1 MNTTTHS
8 DIKIVCLN
16 AVVKFCAYSKPIE
29 IEDLL
34 IGNSHQHL
42 QTYFPGYKSKE
53 FHAWLL
59 LPVSKMLQ
67 FLKLFLE
74 TLFSIYI
81 GYLDDWNLSTSFKN
95 FVWARVTLFTCM
107 HCE

>member
-1 MNTTTHS
+1 MTTTTHL

-29 IEDLL
+29 IEVLL

-67 FLKLFLE
+67 FLKQFWEFCSQFILDTLIGICLQASRILFGLA
-74 TLFSIYI
+74 LRF
-81 GYLDDWNLSTSFKN
+81 
-95 FVWARVTLFTCM
+95 FTCM